1 MGVTEETGE
10 AGFWRRTADFWSP
23 SNMPIP
29 RMAYP
34 VELPSPPSAP
44 TQTERLD
51 KALQENLQILR
62 EIASN
67 TTPAKR
73 EQVSLRT
80 EGGF

>member
-1 MGVTEETGE
+1 MEQQ
-10 AGFWRRTADFWSP
+10 D
-23 SNMPIP
+23 
-29 RMAYP
+29 
-34 VELPSPPSAP
+34 
-44 TQTERLD
+44 RLEG
-51 KALQENLQILR
+51 ALQESIQVLR